1 MGSLPETPIFGGL
14 SQNFKKDIKMK
25 MKTIA
30 NAISN
35 GNNEALENQNIFRT
49 EEVDAHLKT
58 LKVSKVSSEIKQVL
72 ATIGNDVHSLNR
84 IELSQFQ
91 YLLALGTKI
100 IKLMSVFDSKNSKQW
115 GEIKKTFGFGK
126 QSISETQYKLALKV
140 VKWESQIEEYFLPFG
155 VLPFEATNNG
165 IRNTLKA
172 KKVVTKYGMP
182 QCTPSGVITQIEKY
196 YKENMKA
203 TYERVTGN
211 KVKTAQPTKKV
222 EVKKPTKKQLGT
234 IAKTLKPLPAPV
246 IENYKKTVITKDM
259 VGLTIEEL
267 LAKVA

>member
-1 MGSLPETPIFGGL
+1 
-14 SQNFKKDIKMK
+14 MK

-35 GNNEALENQNIFRT
+35 GNNEALQNQNIFKT
-49 EEVDAHLKT
+49 AEVEAHLKT

-72 ATIGNDVHSLNR
+72 ATIGRDVHSLNR

-100 IKLMSVFDSKNSKQW
+100 VKLMTVFDSKNSKQW

-126 QSISETQYKLALKV
+126 QSLSETQYKLALKV
-140 VKWESQIEEYFLPFG
+140 VKWESQIKSYFSPFG
-155 VLPFEATNNG
+155 VNPFEMTNTG
-165 IRNTLKA
+165 IRNKTKLK
-172 KKVVTKYGMP
+172 TFSNKYGLKM
-182 QCTPSGVITQIEKY
+182 QCSPNGVVSQIEAYEKT
-196 YKENMKA
+196 NNPINF
-203 TYERVTGN
+203 ERVTGN

-234 IAKTLKPLPAPV
+234 IAKTLKPLPTPV